1 MIDTNPSTFSYKPYC
16 RETTLSELVAR
27 DLDDWIDEEVESSNV
42 RFAFDCVDS
51 VEGED
56 VCVDAVEGEDAW
68 AADSS
73 SALFII

>member
-16 RETTLSELVAR
+16 WETTRSELVAS

-51 VEGED
+51 AEGD

-68 AADSS
+68 ADSG